1 MNKNAIRRFA
11 IYAREELIKRVTIQ
25 AATYGVTGK
34 DDDAGAVN
42 AGDRVFSPEERSAN
56 GAGNSCAASGG
67 TALSR

>member
-34 DDDAGAVN
+34 DDDAGA
-42 AGDRVFSPEERSAN
+42 FSRTRTFIRSIN
-56 GAGNSCAASGG
+56 P
-67 TALSR
+67 